1 MAIKGGAT
9 TSFFKNARGVSVYPP
24 MACAVWIY
32 MPNTAPSPFNPEYFF
47 LPSGN
52 NAGGGLNAQLQLHY
66 VGQNGTPT
74 SWSFGCNIFS
84 NTGGTFD
91 YSPPAMGLAPLTWH
105 HLFMSITG
113 SAGSVTN
120 GRMYVNGVYQAPS
133 TGVTAT
139 TGYLLLDNQAFVQIG
154 TGDKGAGAIVA
165 YPAVWRIIPSDPQI
179 ALLAKG
185 YDPRV
190 VAPQGL
196 GFFSLL
202 SGATAAE
209 ASSQPELYTGSPLII
224 SGTPFTLA
232 PNPPLRFAQAGRG
245 RGGY

>member
-1 MAIKGGAT
+1 MSIKGGAL
-9 TSFFKNARGVSVYPP
+9 TSLFKNGPGGVSIYPP
-24 MACAVWIY
+24 MACACWIN

-47 LPSGN
+47 MPSGN
-52 NAGGGLNAQLQLHY
+52 NAGASLNAQLQLHY

-91 YSPPAMGLAPLTWH
+91 YSPPAMGLPPLTWH
-105 HLFMSITG
+105 HLFFSVTG
-113 SAGSVTN
+113 SAGSITN

-165 YPAVWRIIPSDPQI
+165 YPAVWRSVPSDPQI

-185 YDPRV
+185 FDPRV

-202 SGATAAE
+202 SGSTAGDQPSA
-209 ASSQPELYTGSPLII
+209 PELVTRSPLLIT
-224 SGTPFTLA
+224 GTQFNFGA
-232 PNPPLRFAQAGRG
+232 NPPMRFAA
-245 RGGY
+245 